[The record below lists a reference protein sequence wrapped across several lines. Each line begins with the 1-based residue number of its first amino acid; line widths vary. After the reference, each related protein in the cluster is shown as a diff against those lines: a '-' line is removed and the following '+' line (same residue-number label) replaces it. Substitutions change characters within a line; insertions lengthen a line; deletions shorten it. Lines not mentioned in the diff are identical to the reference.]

1 MSKVQGCGVYRDIA
15 LSCQFSL
22 DSRLQYTNLDRKFGA
37 STKAMAK
44 VKNIKEKRISTQ
56 SRVVKGA
63 KKSKFMD
70 ERVGSFISPMIWSPV
85 VI

>member
-1 MSKVQGCGVYRDIA
+1 MSKVEGCGVYRDIA
-15 LSCQFSL
+15 LSCQFLL

-44 VKNIKEKRISTQ
+44 VKKSKEKRISTH

-63 KKSKFMD
+63 KKSKLMD
-70 ERVGSFISPMIWSPV
+70 ERVGSFIRPMIWSPV